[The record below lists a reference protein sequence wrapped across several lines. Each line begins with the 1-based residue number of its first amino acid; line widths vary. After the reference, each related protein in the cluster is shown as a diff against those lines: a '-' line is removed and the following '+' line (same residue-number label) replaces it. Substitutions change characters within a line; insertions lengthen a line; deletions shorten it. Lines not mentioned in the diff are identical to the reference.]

1 LDPKQVAKEF
11 AGEMERTLGGALH
24 GVMLYGS
31 AARGEW
37 LPSASD
43 INVLVLLDDINGA
56 SLAKASPIVRKFA
69 AQRVHPI
76 VVETREWS
84 HAADVFSIEIAD
96 MHDANEQLFGE
107 LSLSTIP
114 VALPILR
121 LQAERE
127 LRGKLLQVYLGML
140 ITETPAQLGTLLMST
155 MPSMTTYFRT
165 ALRLGRQ
172 EVPRDS
178 ESVIR
183 AAGTLIGADVDAL
196 LRVLAARAGKGD
208 LAVSLTDPLVDSF
221 NTATEKLV
229 QFIDNFGR

>member
-1 LDPKQVAKEF
+1 MEPRQVAAEF
-11 AGEMERTLGGALH
+11 AAEMQRTLGNALH
-24 GVMLYGS
+24 GAMLYGS

-37 LPSASD
+37 LESASD
-43 INVLVLLDDINGA
+43 INVLVLIDDINGA
-56 SLAKASPIVRKFA
+56 SLAKASPVVRKYA
-69 AQRVHPI
+69 GKRVHPI
-76 VVETREWS
+76 VVETKEWA

-96 MHDANEQLFGE
+96 MHDAHDHLVGD
-107 LSLSTIP
+107 LALSTIP
-114 VALPILR
+114 VPLPILR

-140 ITETPAQLGTLLMST
+140 ITETPDQLGKLLMNT

-165 ALRLGRQ
+165 ALRLGRR

-178 ESVIR
+178 ESVLR
-183 AAGTLIGADVDAL
+183 SAGELIGADVDPM
-196 LRVLAARAGKGD
+196 LRLLAARRGKGD